1 LEEIAMLKLLATAA
15 ALCFLGS
22 TAHAVIIPWTAALD
36 QAQEVPTPVA
46 VPGAG
51 GSASGTIDTVTGD
64 LAWMVT
70 FSGISGPATGLHFHD
85 PAAPGATAGVQV
97 NIGNISGLNSPSNG
111 SAIITIA
118 QVGELLA
125 GDWYINLHT
134 QLNGSGEIRGQVD
147 AVPVPAALP
156 LMLAGM
162 AALGVVAHRRKRQA

>member
-1 LEEIAMLKLLATAA
+1 
-15 ALCFLGS
+15 
-22 TAHAVIIPWTAALD
+22 
-36 QAQEVPTPVA
+36 
-46 VPGAG
+46 
-51 GSASGTIDTVTGD
+51 
-64 LAWMVT
+64 MVT
-70 FSGISGPATGLHFHD
+70 FSGISGPATGLHFHG
-85 PAAPGATAGVQV
+85 PAAPVATAGVQV
-97 NIGNISGLNSPSNG
+97 NIDNISGLNSPSNG

-134 QLNGSGEIRGQVD
+134 QLNAPGEIRGQVD